1 MILDSKKAITKKNE
15 RLSQTTKSQPKISK
29 VTSPKMVKAR
39 PADRST
45 ISEEPQTADSQQ
57 QEAVAN
63 DIITSA
69 PRPDSPISVAS
80 TSSTFST
87 PKKKKN
93 RRAKGQQTPPSRV
106 DTPLAATSTTLEDD
120 EMTSLPLL
128 ICSLGN
134 PGAAYANTLHSAGH
148 NVVAA
153 LATLLQTSQFT
164 KDRSYGNGSLT
175 RSYSPETPW
184 TLWQSPTYMN
194 ESGKGVS
201 SAYRTWIRENPQGR
215 LVVVHDELEKPLGS
229 VTVRDKE
236 GLSARGHN
244 GLKSCLASLGGVK
257 FVRVGVGIGRPVSR
271 APDDV
276 ARYVLKKMTPV
287 ERQKVEGSA
296 EDVINKLLAVRG

>member
-1 MILDSKKAITKKNE
+1 MTSPPISRDTISE
-15 RLSQTTKSQPKISK
+15 WKSQP
-29 VTSPKMVKAR
+29 T
-39 PADRST
+39 
-45 ISEEPQTADSQQ
+45 DSR
-57 QEAVAN
+57 QEAVA
-63 DIITSA
+63 TATPTPSVRA
-69 PRPDSPISVAS
+69 DSPISVAS
-80 TSSTFST
+80 ASSKPST

-93 RRAKGQQTPPSRV
+93 RRAKQQQSPPSRV
-106 DTPLAATSTTLEDD
+106 DTPLSTAVNDD
-120 EMTSLPLL
+120 NDMTSLPLL

-153 LATLLQTSQFT
+153 LATLLQAGQFT

-175 RSYSPETPW
+175 RSYDPEVPW
-184 TLWQSPTYMN
+184 TLWQSPGFMN

-201 SAYRTWIRENPQGR
+201 AAYRTWARENNMQGR

-229 VTVRDKE
+229 VTIRDKE

-244 GLKSCLASLGGVK
+244 GLKSCLSSLAGVK

-276 ARYVLKKMTPV
+276 ARYVLKKMTPL
-287 ERQKVEGSA
+287 EKQKIEGSA
-296 EDVINKLLAVRG
+296 EDVLNKLLAIKG

>member
-1 MILDSKKAITKKNE
+1 
-15 RLSQTTKSQPKISK
+15 
-29 VTSPKMVKAR
+29 MVKAR

-63 DIITSA
+63 DTATSA
-69 PRPDSPISVAS
+69 SRPDSPISVAS

-106 DTPLAATSTTLEDD
+106 DTPLAATSTTPEDD

-148 NVVAA
+148 NVVVA